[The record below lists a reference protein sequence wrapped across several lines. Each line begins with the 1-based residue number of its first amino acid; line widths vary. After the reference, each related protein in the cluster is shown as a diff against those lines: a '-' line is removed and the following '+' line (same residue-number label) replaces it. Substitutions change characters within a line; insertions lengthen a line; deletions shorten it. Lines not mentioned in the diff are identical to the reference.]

1 MFHVY
6 ILHSPSLDRYYIGQT
21 GDIGKRLDFHRNQ
34 STPFTAKAQDWQLVF
49 LEPVSSRQE
58 AMALERRIK
67 RAKSRRSIDRYVQ
80 DERNQI
86 KAGKPIEAGS
96 MSVFQGPPTAANSCH
111 AGHAGNTAVDESDPA
126 W

>member
-21 GDIGKRLDFHRNQ
+21 GDIGKRLDFHRSQ

-86 KAGKPIEAGS
+86 QDPKPIEVGS
-96 MSVFQGPPTAANSCH
+96 MSVFPEPSTAANS
-111 AGHAGNTAVDESDPA
+111 GRAGNTAVDESDPA